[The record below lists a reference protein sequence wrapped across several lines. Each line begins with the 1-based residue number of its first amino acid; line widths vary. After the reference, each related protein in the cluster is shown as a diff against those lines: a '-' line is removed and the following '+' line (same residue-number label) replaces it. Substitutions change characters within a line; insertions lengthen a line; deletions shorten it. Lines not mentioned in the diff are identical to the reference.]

1 LKSEKFLSLDNSS
14 SFLCVC
20 VYSSAIQ
27 KQLACILGRQQIFF
41 ELDEEADNAD
51 LMEHM
56 RNTQLNAHFLN
67 LAREVME
74 QTVTGASI

>member
-1 LKSEKFLSLDNSS
+1 MAVTFYM
-14 SFLCVC
+14 CIC

-56 RNTQLNAHFLN
+56 RNTQLNTHFLN
-67 LAREVME
+67 LAREVMNRPKLKY
-74 QTVTGASI
+74 TFVTGLL